1 MQTNGELDALIVR
14 NIADLEAAYL
24 RATGAVDDR
33 LWLEIARVAQDAAES
48 AGLQG
53 RFDGQD
59 WILPIRPDAWAST
72 DAKAKPD
79 FSFDLGGVDPNEEA
93 ETWIGAITGDNPAG
107 VSTGLVFVQNLL
119 NHRPLQALY
128 QRETKLMA
136 QLGEAG
142 FRRTDNGK
150 RLYLPVRV
158 DREKLAQ
165 AFADDIFDEALQP
178 LADAITQLGRNLPL
192 LDRLVRAIRAEAD
205 AG

>member
-59 WILPIRPDAWAST
+59 WILSIRPDAWAST
-72 DAKAKPD
+72 GAKAKPD

-119 NHRPLQALY
+119 NPRPLQALY